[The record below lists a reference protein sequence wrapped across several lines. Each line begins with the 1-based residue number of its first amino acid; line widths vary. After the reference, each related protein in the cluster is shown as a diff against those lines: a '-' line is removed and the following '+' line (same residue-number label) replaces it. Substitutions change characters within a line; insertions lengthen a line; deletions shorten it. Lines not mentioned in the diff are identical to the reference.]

1 MGKTSSRFKAIRPRL
16 WVIYFFWAPLWVG
29 CDHQNQPSQAPTP
42 LNLTLP
48 PKFPELPPSPEN
60 PLTIQGV
67 TLGRALFY
75 DKSLSRDETISCA
88 SCHIPDFGFSD
99 PNALS
104 RGVGGLTGERQSMP
118 LINLGWIDMLF
129 WDGRA
134 ASLEEQA
141 LFPITSHFEMGNTF
155 PEIISRLNAS
165 LEYPRLFRAA
175 FSSPDITQTRILQ
188 ALAQFQRTLVSGN
201 SKYDQWLQGKT
212 TLTSEEE
219 HGYTLFFTEKGD
231 CFHCHGTLLMTDNRF
246 HNNGLDDVPA
256 DSGRYRITKDP
267 ADIGLFRSPTLRNI
281 ALTAP
286 YMHDG
291 RFNTLQEVINHYDHG
306 LVRSPTLDPLFFNG
320 RPKGLSE
327 VEKKALIAFLNTL
340 SDPEFTQN
348 PTFRPN

>member
-188 ALAQFQRTLVSGN
+188 ALA
-201 SKYDQWLQGKT
+201 
-212 TLTSEEE
+212 
-219 HGYTLFFTEKGD
+219 
-231 CFHCHGTLLMTDNRF
+231 
-246 HNNGLDDVPA
+246 
-256 DSGRYRITKDP
+256 
-267 ADIGLFRSPTLRNI
+267 
-281 ALTAP
+281 
-286 YMHDG
+286 
-291 RFNTLQEVINHYDHG
+291 
-306 LVRSPTLDPLFFNG
+306 
-320 RPKGLSE
+320 
-327 VEKKALIAFLNTL
+327 
-340 SDPEFTQN
+340 
-348 PTFRPN
+348 